1 MDNKQAENLG
11 NAPDSNPHPVLQVG
25 QDGCVRYHNKAS
37 DPILKAWSLVP
48 GKSLTGDWLELVQ
61 KVLDNAE
68 PRKRE
73 LQCNSKFYRLNFV
86 PVTDLSYV
94 YIYGSDITG
103 EKKVQAEI
111 ESLAKFPS
119 ENPNPV
125 LRVSQEGRII
135 YANAGSSPL
144 LKSWKCEVNDILP
157 DRLMGYAAS
166 IYESG
171 IAEEIEIDVG
181 DQIFLVMF
189 SPVKESGYTCLYGR
203 DITELKSTQQDLQH
217 ALEKVKKLKDR
228 LNAENVYL
236 QDEIKEHHNCYE
248 LITVNSRFREIC
260 EKIDKVAPTDASVLI
275 FGETGTGKELLAR
288 ALHSES
294 KRRDRPLVT
303 INCAALPANL
313 IESELFGHEKGA
325 FTGAHQSRMGRFEIA
340 NEGTIFLDEI
350 GELPLEL
357 QPKLLRV
364 LQEGK
369 FERLGGY
376 KTISVDVRVV
386 AATNRNLEEMV
397 RNKEFRED
405 LYYRLS
411 VFPIET
417 IPLRSRKEDIPVL
430 IDHFVKQI
438 TPKIGKE
445 IRHIPETV
453 MEVFIAYDWPGN
465 VRELENVI
473 ERAIILS
480 NGDTL
485 ELHENLS
492 SNPRID
498 SLPNLTLKEMEQRMI
513 KQALD
518 ECQWIIQGNRGA
530 AKRLDIPP
538 STLRARIK
546 EYGLKKPNF

>member
-1 MDNKQAENLG
+1 MEIKNG
-11 NAPDSNPHPVLQVG
+11 THAPDNNPNPVIQIG
-25 QDGCVRYHNKAS
+25 HDGSVRYHNKAS
-37 DPILKAWSLVP
+37 DPILKSWCLDSV
-48 GKSLTGDWLELVQ
+48 KSLTGDWLELVQ
-61 KVLDNAE
+61 KVLDSAE

-73 LQCNSKFYRLNFV
+73 LQCNSRFYRLNFV

-94 YIYGSDITG
+94 YIYGSDITE

-111 ESLAKFPS
+111 DSLAKFPR

-125 LRVSQEGRII
+125 LRVSQEGKII

-144 LKSWKCEVNDILP
+144 LKSWRCGVNDFLP
-157 DRLMGYAAS
+157 DRWLGYAAN

-171 IAEEIEIDVG
+171 IHEEVEIDLG
-181 DQIFLVMF
+181 DRIFLVMF

-203 DITELKSTQQDLQH
+203 DITELKTTQQDLRH
-217 ALEKVKKLKDR
+217 ALKQVEKLKDK
-228 LNAENVYL
+228 LNIENEYL

-248 LITVNSRFREIC
+248 LITVNARFKEIC
-260 EKIDKVAPTDASVLI
+260 DKIDKVAPTNATVLI
-275 FGETGTGKELLAR
+275 LGETGTGKELLAR

-303 INCAALPANL
+303 INCAVLPANL

-325 FTGAHQSRMGRFEIA
+325 FTGAHQNRVGRFEIA
-340 NEGTIFLDEI
+340 NGGTIFLDEI

-357 QPKLLRV
+357 QPKLLRI

-376 KTISVDVRVV
+376 KTLSVDVRVV

-417 IPLRSRKEDIPVL
+417 IPLRLRKDDIPIL
-430 IDHFVKQI
+430 IDYFVKQI
-438 TPKIGKE
+438 SPKIGKE
-445 IRHIPETV
+445 IRHIPKAITEA
-453 MEVFIAYDWPGN
+453 FIAYDWPGN

-480 NGDTL
+480 NGNTL

-492 SNPRID
+492 SNTRID
-498 SLPNLTLKEMEQRMI
+498 SFPNLSLKEMEQRMI

-518 ECQWIIQGNRGA
+518 ECQWVIQGNRGA

-546 EYGLKKPNF
+546 EYGLKKS